1 MKVTRV
7 KLFPAKKGVIRA
19 IVEITLDDCWV
30 IHGLKVLR
38 HDRGYVVSM
47 PHKKW
52 RKGGK
57 YRIAF
62 PITDEARRMIEN
74 AVMAEYN
81 ETISYSAAENKAL
94 NMRIC
99 PSGHRFREGFY
110 CTTCGHVPP
119 REARQSDH
127 G

>member
-1 MKVTRV
+1 MV
-7 KLFPAKKGVIRA
+7 P
-19 IVEITLDDCWV
+19 
-30 IHGLKVLR
+30 GLKVLR
-38 HDRGYVVSM
+38 HAGGYAVVMPDR
-47 PHKKW
+47 KW

-81 ETISYSAAENKAL
+81 ESISDSAAENEAV

-99 PSGHRFREGFY
+99 PIGL
-110 CTTCGHVPP
+110 P
-119 REARQSDH
+119 RA
-127 G
+127 